1 MGKKGRDQVKMSVCL
16 NEDAVIKKSESKKA
30 RSFFDKSTR
39 LARQCAHGFD
49 TSGQGGYG
57 VFDVGFVFDDGHA
70 VKAAFF
76 EAGDKGREVECAFAD
91 DGVVPL
97 AVGVKD
103 EVFVVDAIDLSGEVF
118 CPFDGVALAGTD
130 LQCPGCVDAQAN
142 FGRAEANEVLEYAGL
157 SAKVISAVTVYAY
170 AYAVFSTP
178 CAYLCDG
185 FGIGFE
191 LEMAGDVFGAGN
203 GGAFKE
209 GFFSG
214 IASEGLYADGDDGYT
229 CVVVGF
235 DDVFPCVGVLEVGVG
250 STDFDFVET
259 DVFYFLGD
267 VGVVFEVAKT
277 KTLDSVIQCCT
288 HVKLLV
294 LGCV

>member
-1 MGKKGRDQVKMSVCL
+1 M
-16 NEDAVIKKSESKKA
+16 KKSESFLT
-30 RSFFDKSTR
+30 RSFFVDRSTR
-39 LARQCAHGFD
+39 LPGQCAHGFD
-49 TSGQGGYG
+49 ASGQGGYG

-103 EVFVVDAIDLSGEVF
+103 KVFVVDAVDLSGEVF
-118 CPFDGVALAGTD
+118 CPFDGVALTGTD
-130 LQCPGCVDAQAN
+130 LQGPGCVDAQAN
-142 FGRAEANEVLEYAGL
+142 FGRAEADEVFEYAGL
-157 SAKVISAVTVYAY
+157 SAKVISAVTVDAH
-170 AYAVFSTP
+170 ADAVFP
-178 CAYLCDG
+178 APGAYLCDG

-191 LEMAGDVFGAGN
+191 LEMAGDVFGTGN

-214 IASEGLYADGDDGYT
+214 VAREGLHADGDDGYT
-229 CVVVGF
+229 RVVVGF
-235 DDVFPCVGVLEVGVG
+235 DDVFPGIGVFEVGVG
-250 STDFDFVET
+250 LADFDFVEA

-267 VGVVFEVAKT
+267 VGVVFEVAKA
-277 KTLDSVIQCCT
+277 KTLDAVIQCCT
-288 HVKLLV
+288 HVKLL
-294 LGCV
+294 C